1 MAFVMQIRMKR
12 AKQLLD
18 SKPEWSIDEVAEHC
32 GFDHYSGF
40 YHAFKKMFGIS
51 PSQYRR
57 RGAE

>member
-18 SKPEWSIDEVAEHC
+18 SKPEWSIDEVAERC